1 MAIKK
6 FWAIAYRDLVRNRR
20 RTLLTLLA
28 VALGMM
34 VLIMMSGLIAGI
46 IADGLRNNIRLNTGH
61 IQLRAD
67 TYEIEKL
74 SLLAKDLLGES
85 ETLVAKAESLPQVAS
100 ATPVLWGSGVLS
112 TIREST
118 GLQITGIDPAAQ
130 FHAPIREG
138 IVAGQYL
145 APGSRGEILIGRRL
159 ADNMDIGVGQRV
171 SLTMG
176 TSSGQVNED
185 IFTVAGIFD
194 TGIVGYDQNT
204 VIMPIAQAQSFSDSG
219 NRASSIIIMLHNQ
232 EDTAEVAAAL
242 KAPGIQVLTWEDL
255 NSILLSLMDQAG
267 AFYYLMYIIVI
278 LVVAVLIANT
288 LLMSVFERT
297 RELGILASLGMKGRQ
312 IMLMVLF
319 EAVILALTG
328 VVVGLLLGVGAVAY
342 LATVGIEFSAEAMG
356 SVQGVALGNI
366 MYPQF
371 SPTDALLLSLLMFII
386 VSVVSIYP
394 AWYAAHIEPVKAL
407 HAL

>member
-1 MAIKK
+1 MAIKR

-61 IQLRAD
+61 IQLRTD

-74 SLLAKDLLGES
+74 SLLAKELLGEN
-85 ETLVAKAESLPQVAS
+85 EALVAKAESLPQVAS

-130 FHAPIREG
+130 FHAPIRDG
-138 IVAGQYL
+138 LVAGQYL

-159 ADNMDIGVGQRV
+159 AGNMDIGVGQRV

-185 IFTVAGIFD
+185 IFTVIGIFD
-194 TGIVGYDQNT
+194 TGIVGYDQKT
-204 VIMPIAQAQSFSDSG
+204 VIMPIAQAQSFSNSG
-219 NRASSIIIMLHNQ
+219 NRASSVIIMLHNQ

-242 KAPGIQVLTWEDL
+242 QAPGIQVLTWEDL

-319 EAVILALTG
+319 EAVILALVG

-342 LATVGIEFSAEAMG
+342 LSTVGIEFSAEAMG
-356 SVQGVALGNI
+356 SVQGVALGNV

-371 SPTDALLLSLLMFII
+371 SLTDALLLSLLMFII

-394 AWYAAHIEPVKAL
+394 AWYAARIEPVKAL